1 MVSASV
7 PDIISDFLRIFNA
20 DYAPNVKVGFVD
32 TTGKLYIQTLQ
43 VADIFMFLKA
53 LVHYQCNPNP
63 DQPAMADWIIGL
75 KLSLCHVLTIVPTF
89 LPDSTDVIS
98 VSLELLMILD
108 LVVLLFF
115 GIVGAIPAAV
125 DAGFVP
131 NELQVRCIRF
141 FPTYKHALRSFSH
154 VVMYILVGS
163 V

>member
-53 LVHYQCNPNP
+53 LVHCQCNPNP
-63 DQPAMADWIIGL
+63 NQPAMADWIIGL

-89 LPDSTDVIS
+89 LPDSTGKSRYIKLSSEETEHPDS
-98 VSLELLMILD
+98 GRAL
-108 LVVLLFF
+108 
-115 GIVGAIPAAV
+115 GAR
-125 DAGFVP
+125 F
-131 NELQVRCIRF
+131 EKCCQLQTTREACRE
-141 FPTYKHALRSFSH
+141 T
-154 VVMYILVGS
+154 
-163 V
+163 